1 MKWFALLSCCIIA
14 VAFNACEKHDASEL
28 KKIEE
33 SAEHGDSKA
42 ATAKEHESAKAA
54 PEKK

>member
-1 MKWFALLSCCIIA
+1 MKWFALLSYCIIA
-14 VAFNACEKHDASEL
+14 FAFNACEKHDASEL

-33 SAEHGDSKA
+33 QPETKAEP
-42 ATAKEHESAKAA
+42 AKAPE

>member
-1 MKWFALLSCCIIA
+1 MKWFALLSCCIVA

-42 ATAKEHESAKAA
+42 VPSKEQEPAKAA